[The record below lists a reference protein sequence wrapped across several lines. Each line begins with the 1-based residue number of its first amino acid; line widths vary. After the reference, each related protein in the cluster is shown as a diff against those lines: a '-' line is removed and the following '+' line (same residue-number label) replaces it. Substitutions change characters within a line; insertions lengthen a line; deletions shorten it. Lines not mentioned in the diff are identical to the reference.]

1 MTTKKY
7 DLSVR
12 ETITEMKQQY
22 EKMVRDVDRNQLSTM
37 TPDDAYELGYRAAI
51 FDLEHLTGPDP
62 KITYNDA
69 AGRLERGELND

>member
-1 MTTKKY
+1 MTKKKY
-7 DLSVR
+7 DLSIP
-12 ETITEMKQQY
+12 ETLSEMRRQY
-22 EKMVRDVDRNQLSTM
+22 LKMTQDVDRAQLSTM
-37 TPDDAYELGYRAAI
+37 TPDDAYELGYKAAI